1 MKFLVALLISG
12 TIVSASFAN
21 EDVQE
26 IVVTAQPLSQ
36 TATNLEKCL
45 AASCPP
51 EADISATLA
60 HAENQFVA
68 GDYKGARRTLRE
80 SIDRNRQYRSRYPV
94 ALSELYRANAN
105 VLEHMGELTRLRH
118 SIVEMRDTLKDNL
131 PADDPRALAAEL
143 EVADFRFKSG
153 FPQDAAEKYLAVE
166 RDALAAGVPQVAV
179 LGRLR
184 YLSLLL
190 QDAQAN
196 KHDRSLSNKA
206 RDQISGFIAN
216 PTPGAERF
224 ALVGRILLARLD
236 RAMGDQQSTDALIAE
251 VVAQG
256 SANRPLLIYS
266 PPINLDDSRRFT
278 PDKWVDIGFWVSDR
292 GRVEEAEVLR
302 SGGTPDWA
310 DAVLRSIEKRLY
322 VPAKA
327 ADGKQSKFFMVERYT
342 LTAYWTEEAGTR
354 MKSRSRIPR
363 IERLDLTP

>member
-36 TATNLEKCL
+36 MATNLEKCL

-131 PADDPRALAAEL
+131 PADDPRARIRGGACVSRKEQAKGRSHIRPNLRLTDFCAVHDAGDINSPAYRRESLVHSFTPLEQQASVQCKGDLAIRL
-143 EVADFRFKSG
+143 CPLHRSPYKWQIKRFIRK
-153 FPQDAAEKYLAVE
+153 
-166 RDALAAGVPQVAV
+166 R
-179 LGRLR
+179 
-184 YLSLLL
+184 
-190 QDAQAN
+190 
-196 KHDRSLSNKA
+196 
-206 RDQISGFIAN
+206 
-216 PTPGAERF
+216 RF
-224 ALVGRILLARLD
+224 D
-236 RAMGDQQSTDALIAE
+236 
-251 VVAQG
+251 
-256 SANRPLLIYS
+256 PLLFQAI
-266 PPINLDDSRRFT
+266 T
-278 PDKWVDIGFWVSDR
+278 
-292 GRVEEAEVLR
+292 
-302 SGGTPDWA
+302 
-310 DAVLRSIEKRLY
+310 
-322 VPAKA
+322 
-327 ADGKQSKFFMVERYT
+327 SK
-342 LTAYWTEEAGTR
+342 L
-354 MKSRSRIPR
+354 
-363 IERLDLTP
+363 